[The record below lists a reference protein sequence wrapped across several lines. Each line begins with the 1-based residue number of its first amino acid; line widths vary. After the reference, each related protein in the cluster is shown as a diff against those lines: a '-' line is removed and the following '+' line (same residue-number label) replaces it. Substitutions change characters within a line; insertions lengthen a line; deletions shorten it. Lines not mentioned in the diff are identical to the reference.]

1 MAAGLEDLFR
11 AHWPLVYGYLAR
23 RTGDPVL
30 AEELAQETF
39 YRATRAFLG
48 WRGGSAVA
56 WLLAIAR
63 HALID
68 ESRRGSRLQP
78 LADSLVGESG
88 PDVTAATMTDLLAP
102 LPAPQRRLLELVY
115 VYGYSHAEVAA
126 ITGVSEG
133 AVKTGVWR
141 ARQAFRRQYADQE
154 PQGLATTVGDERP

>member
-1 MAAGLEDLFR
+1 MAVGLEDLFR
-11 AHWPLVYGYLAR
+11 AHWPSVYGYLNR

-78 LADSLVGESG
+78 LPDSLVGESG
-88 PDVTAATMTDLLAP
+88 PDVTAATMTELLAA
-102 LPAPQRRLLELVY
+102 LPTSQRRLLELVY

-126 ITGVSEG
+126 LTGSSEG

-141 ARQAFRRQYADQE
+141 ARQAFRRHCAEQE
-154 PQGLATTVGDERP
+154 PEGPATSVGGDTS